1 MKIKLNQGSAGPNGY
16 LPPGTILKVDDV
28 TGKYLVDS
36 RQGVE
41 VNDSFPETS
50 VTKTDSETVETADAP
65 EGETATWP
73 NRRKPKE
80 KPKDANQEE

>member
-1 MKIKLNQGSAGPNGY
+1 MKIKLNQTSAGPEGVIPAGAIVN
-16 LPPGTILKVDDV
+16 VDEA
-28 TGKYLVDS
+28 TAKYLIDS

-41 VNDSFPETS
+41 VKESFPEPP
-50 VTKTDSETVETADAP
+50 VTKTDTVTVETATSP

-80 KPKDANQEE
+80 QAKEPIKEE